1 MSCRLVTEPHINK
14 TVDGKTPYEAAF
26 GKKPDLW
33 QVWEWGDKVWVCVK
47 GGNKLGGWVKEGH
60 WLGVDEQSK
69 GFQVYWPDKRTVST
83 ERNVYHNKTCALV
96 DRLKGE
102 DWEFVKT
109 TTDLPESSTPIN
121 PTPTQPTA
129 TQAISSP
136 TISHAPSPSPFDH
149 QELHEEEPIP
159 AKRIRK
165 SSQHV
170 CDLIEGHSTTSAHP
184 SDPTVFAGIQLPP
197 VVEEAPNLVL
207 EGEGLVD

>member
-1 MSCRLVTEPHINK
+1 MSCHLVTEPHINK

-96 DRLKGE
+96 YRLKGE

-109 TTDLPESSTPIN
+109 TTDLPKSSTPIN

-129 TQAISSP
+129 TQAISFPMPQVQAHLTTRSFTKKSLSLQNTLGNQVSMFATLLKATVP
-136 TISHAPSPSPFDH
+136 H
-149 QELHEEEPIP
+149 QHIHQTLLFSQEYSYLLLLKKP
-159 AKRIRK
+159 RIWCLRGR
-165 SSQHV
+165 
-170 CDLIEGHSTTSAHP
+170 DWWTR
-184 SDPTVFAGIQLPP
+184 
-197 VVEEAPNLVL
+197 
-207 EGEGLVD
+207 